1 MPEPV
6 LLSDSFAY
14 CRRTARTA
22 ARNFYYGF
30 RLLPAEKRDAL
41 CALYTFMRGVDDI
54 SDEPG
59 DLAAKTRG
67 LAKCRAQMDRALA
80 GEFDSDPVW
89 PAFREVMARYQI
101 PARYLHDL
109 ISGAE
114 MDLTVSRYETFDR
127 LREYCYRVAGTVG
140 RCCLHVFGFSDP
152 QAPELAETLGIAF
165 QLTNILRDLRKDYQM
180 GRIYLPEE
188 DLARFQ
194 VRGEDLGRASD
205 HALEKD
211 RAGANVLNLVRFES
225 ERAWQLYADGWPLIS
240 LVHEDSRAALWALAR
255 IYSGILEKIEIR
267 DYNVLAAPVARLST
281 TEKIWILM
289 QAKLGW
295 RGSDNVPRKRDGDR
309 RRAGGSFLGRRA
321 S

>member
-59 DLAAKTRG
+59 DIAAKTKG
-67 LAKCRAQMDRALA
+67 LAQCRAQMDRALA

-89 PAFREVMARYQI
+89 PAFCEVMARYRI
-101 PARYLHDL
+101 PTRYLHDL

-114 MDLTVSRYETFDR
+114 MDLTVTRYETFDR
-127 LREYCYRVAGTVG
+127 LRQYCYRVAGTVG
-140 RCCLHVFGFSDP
+140 LCCLHVFGFSDP
-152 QAPELAETLGIAF
+152 RAPELAETLGIAF
-165 QLTNILRDLRKDYQM
+165 QLTNILRDLRKDHQM
-180 GRIYLPEE
+180 GRIYLPDE
-188 DLARFQ
+188 DLARFG
-194 VRGEDLGRASD
+194 VRGDDLGR
-205 HALEKD
+205 D
-211 RAGANVLNLVRFES
+211 RENAPENDGRGGNVVDLVRFES

-240 LVHEDSRAALWALAR
+240 LVDVDSRAALWALAR
-255 IYSGILEKIEIR
+255 IYSGILGKIEIR
-267 DYNVLAAPVARLST
+267 DYDVLAAPVARLST
-281 TEKIWILM
+281 TEKIWILI

-295 RGSDNVPRKRDGDR
+295 RGSDNVPRKRNGDR
-309 RRAGGSFLGRRA
+309 RRAGGSFLRRRP